1 MLTDNLVT
9 MLMPILPLLFRC
21 SKVLAD
27 GSLLPIITTTHQFIS
42 TQCSAVCVV
51 ESRVVQGAVNTHSA
65 LLFSAMY
72 CCVHWS
78 AKWSA
83 LCSVLVQF
91 AWQSACAVYL
101 AECSEMWTISRGGSN
116 YWHTLSRSNRSAGK
130 LRASTDTVEDDLQ
143 FTAIWNEM
151 WAVSCNKVIWIG
163 SKISGSVIWYRECC
177 FADACDRGHHWYD
190 PDIMMYHIWWWSDK
204 AIIGHRWCDAGCRCW
219 SRSVTS
225 WGCDSRRWRTSNSRG
240 CLSSLLMLLLW
251 GGWGGGL
258 QTPFIRVHHS
268 HWTRPIGVS
277 FCLYIWSF
285 HRATL
290 ERTEGNAR
298 LVERQV
304 KHTFKQHK
312 YMCLY
317 KRARHASMSVGKTPS
332 DSIWLQLNHIKC
344 SDKPIGSWPDR
355 AEPATGRSTQ
365 VI

>member
-42 TQCSAVCVV
+42 TQCSLCGRVTYGTGCSQYTQCTLVQCNLCNLCIEVRSEVHLAECVC
-51 ESRVVQGAVNTHSA
+51 S
-65 LLFSAMY
+65 LLGR
-72 CCVHWS
+72 
-78 AKWSA
+78 
-83 LCSVLVQF
+83 VLVQ
-91 AWQSACAVYL
+91 AMYL

-130 LRASTDTVEDDLQ
+130 LRANTDTVEDDLQ

-204 AIIGHRWCDAGCRCW
+204 AIIWHRWYGAGCRCW

-225 WGCDSRRWRTSNSRG
+225 WGCDSRRWRTSSSRG
-240 CLSSLLMLLLW
+240 CLNSLLMLLLW

-258 QTPFIRVHHS
+258 QTPFIRVHHN
-268 HWTRPIGVS
+268 HWTRPIDVS
-277 FCLYIWSF
+277 FCL
-285 HRATL
+285 
-290 ERTEGNAR
+290 
-298 LVERQV
+298 
-304 KHTFKQHK
+304 
-312 YMCLY
+312 
-317 KRARHASMSVGKTPS
+317 
-332 DSIWLQLNHIKC
+332 
-344 SDKPIGSWPDR
+344 
-355 AEPATGRSTQ
+355 
-365 VI
+365 